1 VAGQQNS
8 PASGFWRRTPDGDI
22 SFVLSVKSG
31 EYPYFSI
38 KTNTLSFNLF
48 CRGKWVAQRTK
59 KSCNAA
65 MAVQEFVQRDAIWH
79 WKNSAATCICPLSP
93 PPSSFGVD

>member
-8 PASGFWRRTPDGDI
+8 STSYFRSQTTGGHTPL
-22 SFVLSVKSG
+22 VLSGKRRK
-31 EYPYFSI
+31 YPYLSI

-48 CRGKWVAQRTK
+48 WRKKWVAQRTK

-79 WKNSAATCICPLSP
+79 WKNSAATCI
-93 PPSSFGVD
+93 